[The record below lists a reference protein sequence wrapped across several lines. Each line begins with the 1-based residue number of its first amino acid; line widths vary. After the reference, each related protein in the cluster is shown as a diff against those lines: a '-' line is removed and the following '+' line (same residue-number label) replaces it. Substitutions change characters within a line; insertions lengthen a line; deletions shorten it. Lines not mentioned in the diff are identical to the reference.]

1 MIFFLLRDYVSGI
14 LFWTKLAIMRQWPLE
29 MCIEC
34 SWSWS
39 YDRKTIANSVHIN
52 ALLTIHSVNPKRSS
66 ICIVSWF
73 WRDKTLECFI
83 WRWVSESLNILQLT
97 FIKYSEFMKILFRS
111 LHFIPPQQTKKSP
124 TITQGNMYS
133 RIKWTVRRLWIVV
146 NYFLS
151 LNT

>member
-14 LFWTKLAIMRQWPLE
+14 LFWIKLAIMRQWPLE

-83 WRWVSESLNILQLT
+83 WRWVSESLQLT

-111 LHFIPPQQTKKSP
+111 LHFIPATTDKEKSNDN
-124 TITQGNMYS
+124 TRKY
-133 RIKWTVRRLWIVV
+133 V
-146 NYFLS
+146 LS
-151 LNT
+151 NQVDSSEIMNSGKLFSQP